1 MLARYINMDDKRQR
15 ILTATIQLIDE
26 NGLQST
32 PMSAI
37 AKRAGVAMGTIY
49 HYFPSKEELVAEL
62 YQELTDKLGKY
73 ALADYDAKAPVR
85 ARLARIVT
93 NSTRFVLQH
102 PQEFMF
108 WDQYA
113 YSPYIKPLAKVDK
126 SGWMKA
132 MNQIFVDGQ
141 AQEILKPVDI
151 ELLTKAV
158 WGIIS
163 ALIKGH
169 IVGKI
174 VLDEAGLE
182 TAVSFCW
189 DAIKR

>member
-1 MLARYINMDDKRQR
+1 MLARYFMMDTKRQR

-49 HYFPSKEELVAEL
+49 HHFPSKEALVAEL
-62 YQELTDKLGKY
+62 YQELTDKLGNY
-73 ALADYDAKAPVR
+73 VLADYDAKAPVR
-85 ARLARIVT
+85 TRLAQMVK
-93 NSTRFVLQH
+93 NSIKFILLH

-132 MNQIFVDGQ
+132 MKQIFVDGQ
-141 AQEILKPVDI
+141 AQEILKPIDN
-151 ELLTKAV
+151 EFLTKVV

-163 ALIKGH
+163 ALVKGH

-174 VLDEAGLE
+174 VLDEAALE
-182 TAVSFCW
+182 TAVSLCW

>member
-1 MLARYINMDDKRQR
+1 MDNKRQR

-26 NGLQST
+26 KGLQST
-32 PMSAI
+32 PMAAI

-49 HYFPSKEELVAEL
+49 HHFPSKADL
-62 YQELTDKLGKY
+62 YEELTDKLGNY
-73 ALADYDAKAPVR
+73 VLADYDAKAPVR
-85 ARLARIVT
+85 TRLAQMVK
-93 NSTRFVLQH
+93 NSIKFILQH

-132 MNQIFVDGQ
+132 MKQIFVDGQ
-141 AQEILKPVDI
+141 AQEILKPIDI

-163 ALIKGH
+163 ALVKGH

-174 VLDEAGLE
+174 VLDE
-182 TAVSFCW
+182 TAVSLCW

>member
-1 MLARYINMDDKRQR
+1 MNMDDKRQR

-49 HYFPSKEELVAEL
+49 HHFPSKEALVADL
-62 YQELTDKLGKY
+62 YEELTDKLGSY
-73 ALADYDAKAPVR
+73 VLADYDAKAPVR
-85 ARLARIVT
+85 TRLAQMVK
-93 NSTRFVLQH
+93 NSIKFILQH

-132 MNQIFVDGQ
+132 MKQIFVDGQ
-141 AQEILKPVDI
+141 AQEILKPIDN
-151 ELLTKAV
+151 EFLTKAV

-163 ALIKGH
+163 ALVKGH

-174 VLDEAGLE
+174 ELKEAALE
-182 TAVSFCW
+182 TAVSLCW